1 MEKYNIT
8 HLLQGTIIL
17 EETSEKIELS
27 GIEIP
32 IIQRDYAQGRLS
44 ESSIRNR
51 FLKSIFTAMVKEEE
65 LELDFVY
72 GSIKTINRNDNKIS
86 LFMPLDGQQRL
97 TTIFLLRWYIANKE
111 LDGEALAKEREL
123 LSNFSYSTRSTA
135 RMFCEKLSQIGF
147 EKNPVTEIVSAYW
160 YHKSFELDPTVQG
173 MLNTLADIQIHYN
186 QLDEKTHQNLDKLKF
201 YVLPLD
207 GFDLSDE
214 LYIKMNA
221 RGKPLTDFENF
232 KADWINWMKSEEN
245 SEVKLYNEEVKLGN
259 TDMPK
264 YLSIASQLDN
274 YWTDIFWPVA
284 KGNVKNED
292 KVVDMLFLRLIGRFC
307 LNQFITTSQ
316 FRTQEIEK
324 SGTFKLFYSNSDF
337 LKYDSFDDYKSL
349 LTIEKVN
356 RLEKVLNA
364 IHLNQNEIRAAIK
377 PMWDAKYD
385 WFLFD
390 TGITQIQRILFFAI
404 EEYLARNDFDKE
416 RFGDWMRIVWN
427 LIADP
432 DIRSIAVMIST
443 MKSIYL
449 LANESSRINESLLNE
464 EFEQHKDEFSKIQF
478 EQLLEE
484 KLKLEKFAEH
494 DWKEIILEL
503 EGHPLFQGSIGFIIN
518 DNPELSLFK
527 NRAKNALL
535 MFRQSGTSPD
545 FDINNR
551 VLRFCIS
558 RLSNWEEIY
567 GFTYSDD
574 SRNWQLMLR
583 RNPSVKNSIS
593 ELCSLD
599 ETQIQNAM
607 KLAIESPSS
616 SDGMDDLN
624 RLRVIHQN
632 LYQYNDFFTWTQ
644 RGEKLTDIK
653 ELNGYFY
660 LIRKRA
666 WHDKVLVDGFRNEII
681 NKFCEL
687 AELHENQNRCDNTHF
702 FWGENIVFT
711 KKIDGTDF
719 KIVFNRHNHVEIR
732 KLVKSGDENVWE
744 QTYYDEGI
752 IDSAH
757 NNNEAEQN
765 ANQIWNLLT
774 EV

>member
-8 HLLQGTIIL
+8 HLLQGTIFL
-17 EETSEKIELS
+17 EETADEIKLS

-51 FLKSIFTAMVKEEE
+51 FLRSIFTALVKEEE

-72 GSIKTINRNDNKIS
+72 GSIKTINRNDDKIN

-97 TTIFLLRWYIANKE
+97 TTIFLLHWYIANKE
-111 LDGEALAKEREL
+111 LDEEALEKERQL
-123 LSNFSYSTRSTA
+123 LSNFSYSTRSTS

-147 EKNPVTEIVSAYW
+147 NKNPVKEIISSYW
-160 YHKSFELDPTVQG
+160 YHKNFELDPTVQG
-173 MLNTLADIQIHYN
+173 MLNTLEDIQIHYN
-186 QLDEKTHQNLDKLKF
+186 QHNEKIHQNLDKLKF
-201 YVLPLD
+201 YILPLD

-245 SEVKLYNEEVKLGN
+245 PDRNFYNEEVKLGI
-259 TDMPK
+259 TDVPK

-274 YWTDIFWPVA
+274 HWTDIFWPFSKVNS
-284 KGNVKNED
+284 KEEE
-292 KVVDMLFLRLIGRFC
+292 KVVDVFFLRFIGRFS
-307 LNQFITTSQ
+307 LNQFILKNQ
-316 FRTQEIEK
+316 FRTQDIEK
-324 SGTFKLFYSNSDF
+324 SDTFKLFYSNSDNT
-337 LKYDSFDDYKSL
+337 KYDSFEDYKNL
-349 LTIEKVN
+349 LSFENVN
-356 RLEKVLNA
+356 KLEKILNA
-364 IHLNQNEIRAAIK
+364 IYLNQNEIREVIK
-377 PMWDAKYD
+377 PLWDVKND

-390 TGITQIQRILFFAI
+390 NGITQIQRILFFAI
-404 EEYLARNDFDKE
+404 EEYLARNNFDKE
-416 RFGDWMRIVWN
+416 RFVDWIRIVWN

-432 DIRSIAVMIST
+432 DIRSISIMIST
-443 MKSIYL
+443 MKAIYL
-449 LANESSRINESLLNE
+449 LADKSSRINESILNY
-464 EFEQHKDEFSKIQF
+464 EFAKYQDEFSKIQF

-484 KLKLEKFAEH
+484 KLKLEKFAED
-494 DWKEIILEL
+494 DWKEIILKL
-503 EGHPLFQGSIGFIIN
+503 EGHPLFQGNIGFIIN
-518 DNPELSLFK
+518 DKPEISVFK

-535 MFRQSGTSPD
+535 MFRQFGINPD

-558 RLSNWEEIY
+558 RLRHWNEIY
-567 GFTYSDD
+567 RFSYSDD
-574 SRNWQLMLR
+574 FRNWQLMLR

-593 ELCSLD
+593 ELCSLPED
-599 ETQIQNAM
+599 QIQNAM

-616 SDGMDDLN
+616 SDGMEDLN

-666 WHDKVLVDGFRNEII
+666 WHDKVLIDGFRNEII

-687 AELHENQNRCDNTHF
+687 AELHENQNRCDNSHF

-711 KKIDGTDF
+711 KTIDDTDF
-719 KIVFNRHNHVEIR
+719 KIIFNRHNHVEIR
-732 KLVKSGDENVWE
+732 KLLESKDGKVWE
-744 QTYYDEGI
+744 QLYYKEDI
-752 IDSAH
+752 IDSV
-757 NNNEAEQN
+757 NSIDEAEQK
-765 ANQIWNLLT
+765 ANQIWDSLT
-774 EV
+774 KV